1 MKRWTQSTLIL
12 MFARVFTTMP
22 KTSVNQWFTI
32 VNIIQYSL
40 MLPSENMFIAWQS
53 NPTQAPNCIEL
64 LVCLKSDDSTSQ
76 PQRILNPSLSCLSRW
91 GTVSQGEAREESMLE
106 KAGLTERSLICH
118 LVPRDQA
125 SYAQISTQNGLMEIY
140 SLHVNFVY
148 LDSITVWI
156 VNMLT
161 YSFVCKYVSLFHS
174 VLAFHF
180 QSYFKSIIG
189 V

>member
-12 MFARVFTTMP
+12 MFTRVFTTMP

-53 NPTQAPNCIEL
+53 NPTQAPNCIKP
-64 LVCLKSDDSTSQ
+64 LVCLKPDDSTSQ
-76 PQRILNPSLSCLSRW
+76 PQRILKPSLSCLSGC

-125 SYAQISTQNGLMEIY
+125 SYAQVSTQKGLMEIH

-161 YSFVCKYVSLFHS
+161 YSFVCKYVSLFHL

-180 QSYFKSIIG
+180 QSYFK
-189 V
+189 